1 MEKTHH
7 HLLTKTVVHSW
18 ETILNRASKA
28 FDLFTDAEMSQ
39 EIAPG
44 KNRVVYLLG
53 HLTAV
58 HDRMLPLLGLGDR
71 LYPQLDELFITNPD
85 NPAAKFPAVPELRSY
100 WTRIN
105 QLLTERFRSLTPE
118 EWLERHTAVSA
129 EDFVKE
135 PHRNRLSV
143 LLSRTGHIA
152 YHTGQLVLLKK

>member
-1 MEKTHH
+1 MEKIQQD
-7 HLLTKTVVHSW
+7 LLIKTVLHSW
-18 ETILNRASKA
+18 EINLQRASKA
-28 FDLFTDAEMSQ
+28 FDIFTDAELFL

-71 LYPQLDELFITNPD
+71 LYTQLDEPFISNPD
-85 NPAAKFPAVPELRSY
+85 NPATTFPPVQELRSY

-105 QLLTERFRSLTPE
+105 QLLTERFRDLGPG
-118 EWLERHTAVSA
+118 EWLERHTAISP
-129 EDFVKE
+129 EDFAKE

-143 LLSRTGHIA
+143 LLSRTGHIS
-152 YHTGQLVLLKK
+152 YHVGQLVLLKK